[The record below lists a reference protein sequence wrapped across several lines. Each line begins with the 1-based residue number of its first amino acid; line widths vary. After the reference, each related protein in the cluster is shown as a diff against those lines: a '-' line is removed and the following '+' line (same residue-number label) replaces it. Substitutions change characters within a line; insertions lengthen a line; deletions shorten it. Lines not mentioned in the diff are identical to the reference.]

1 MFPQDR
7 LSQHDRPVPLENPLR
22 PPSENK
28 VHAETSRRLRRRR
41 ARPRRR
47 PARPPALAAGPVVV
61 GSKIDT
67 EGALLGNI
75 IAIALENAGI
85 PVERKIQLGPTKIV
99 RTALISGEIGIYP
112 EYTGNAGF
120 FFNIDSDPAWKNAA
134 EAYAKAKQLDAEKNN
149 LVWLKPAPANNTW
162 AIAIRKDVAE
172 ANKLTTL
179 DTSQV
184 GLVGGKVKLAGSA
197 EFVESAAAP
206 PRLREGLRLQAQPG
220 PAPGPVGRRHRGDDQ
235 GGGGADLW
243 RQRRDGLRHRRRA
256 RRPRLVVLTDTKGV
270 QAVYEPAPVVRAD
283 VLKEYPKIETVLDPI
298 FASLSLET
306 LQSLNAKIAVDGE
319 DPKTVATDYLKS
331 KGLLK

>member
-1 MFPQDR
+1 MLKR
-7 LSQHDRPVPLENPLR
+7 LAVLATAALVLAAAPL
-22 PPSENK
+22 
-28 VHAETSRRLRRRR
+28 
-41 ARPRRR
+41 AR
-47 PARPPALAAGPVVV
+47 PALAAGPVVV

-134 EAYAKAKQLDAEKNN
+134 SAYAKAKQLDAEKNN

-172 ANKLTTL
+172 ANKLATL
-179 DTSQV
+179 DDFGKWVSS
-184 GLVGGKVKLAGSA
+184 GGKVKLAGSA
-197 EFVESAAAP
+197 EFVESAAA
-206 PRLREGLRLQAQPG
+206 L
-220 PAPGPVGRRHRGDDQ
+220 PAFEKAYDFKLSPDQLLVLSGGDTAATIKAAAEQTSGVNAAMAYGTD
-235 GGGGADLW
+235 GALAAL
-243 RQRRDGLRHRRRA
+243 G
-256 RRPRLVVLTDTKGV
+256 LVVLTDTKGV

-331 KGLLK
+331 KGFLK